1 MGTCCNSAGSLAG
14 CSMVTWM
21 GGMGVEG
28 VEKGREVQEGGNICL
43 YIADSLHCAAEIN
56 TML

>member
-1 MGTCCNSAGSLAG
+1 
-14 CSMVTWM
+14 MVTWM

>member
-1 MGTCCNSAGSLAG
+1 MYSARSLAG

-28 VEKGREVQEGGNICL
+28 VVKGREVQEGGNTCL
-43 YIADSLHCAAEIN
+43 YIADSLHYTAEIN